1 MDIRF
6 SGFGGQGI
14 IKAGILVGKAASLF
28 DNKFGTLTQSFGPE
42 ARGGACSAQI
52 VIDDSPVLYPYI
64 VVPEILVTMSQ
75 EAYEKFNEELI
86 PGGIL
91 LTDEDLVKTDKFR
104 KDVKVYSIPSTRIAE
119 EMGNRIFANVVM
131 IGFFTAV
138 TRVVSPE
145 AVQKALP
152 GAVPDRF
159 IDVNIEAFERGYD
172 YGMNL
177 LKKKQPAA
185 KAKTGTKKKVKAAA

>member
-14 IKAGILVGKAASLF
+14 IKSGILVGKAASLF
-28 DNKFGTLTQSFGPE
+28 DNKYGTMTQNFGPE

-64 VVPEILVTMSQ
+64 VAPEILVTMSQ
-75 EAYEKFNEELI
+75 EAYEKFTGDLV

-91 LTDEDLVKTDKFR
+91 LTDTDLVKPQQFR
-104 KDVKVYSIPSTRIAE
+104 KDVKVYSIPSTRLAE
-119 EMGNRIFANVVM
+119 ELGNRIFANVVM

-138 TRVVSPE
+138 TKVVSPE
-145 AVQKALP
+145 AMKKAIP
-152 GAVPDRF
+152 GAVPSRF
-159 IDVNIEAFERGYD
+159 IDINIEAFDRGYN
-172 YGMNL
+172 YGL
-177 LKKKQPAA
+177 EQLKEAKGSRKK
-185 KAKTGTKKKVKAAA
+185 KAAATAE

>member
-14 IKAGILVGKAASLF
+14 IKSGILVGKAASLF
-28 DNKFGTLTQSFGPE
+28 DEKFATMTQSFGPE
-42 ARGGACSAQI
+42 ARGGACSTQI

-64 VVPEILVTMSQ
+64 GAPEILVTMSQ
-75 EAYEKFNEELI
+75 EAYEKFTDDLV

-91 LTDEDLVKTDKFR
+91 LTDTDLVQPQQFR

-119 EMGNRIFANVVM
+119 ELGNRIFANVVM
-131 IGFFTAV
+131 IGFFTAI

-145 AVQKALP
+145 AVKKALP
-152 GAVPDRF
+152 GAVPSRF
-159 IDVNIEAFERGYD
+159 IDINIEAFKRGFD
-172 YGMNL
+172 YGMKL
-177 LKKKQPAA
+177 LEKKKD
-185 KAKTGTKKKVKAAA
+185 KTFA